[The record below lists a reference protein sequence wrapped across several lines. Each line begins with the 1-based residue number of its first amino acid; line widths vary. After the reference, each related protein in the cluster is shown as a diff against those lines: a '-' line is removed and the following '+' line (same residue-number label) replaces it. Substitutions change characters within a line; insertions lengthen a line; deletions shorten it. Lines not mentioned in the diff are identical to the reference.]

1 MNISGFVKEE
11 VFERKD
17 LDYDNFLCLY
27 FSYLFNLEKN
37 KYEWGGE
44 MLLCQENGHVKQREI
59 AEIIQLFFSG

>member
-37 KYEWGGE
+37 KYEWGE
-44 MLLCQENGHVKQREI
+44 RCCYVKKTDTLNKEK
-59 AEIIQLFFSG
+59 

>member
-37 KYEWGGE
+37 KYEWWE
-44 MLLCQENGHVKQREI
+44 RCCYVKKTDTLNKEK
-59 AEIIQLFFSG
+59 